1 SSLAT
6 EWGRGIV
13 VRSLSGRIGEL
24 GMGNWEWGIGNW
36 AEKHWALGIGNG
48 EWGRKALG
56 IGNSFFFPLPS
67 SFFPLPSS
75 LFLLPSSR
83 FCFQASRHSERLMG
97 EYVKINHIK
106 MYLEAVGVLR
116 MSKRSSIES
125 PNQSSSTPIKPVLQ
139 AALGCLEVNLEAE
152 LTKYRRHRRRAEQWV
167 SPSIRPGKQ
176 TGTTDQQL
184 GQNLPAAA
192 EETQQ
197 SIRLPLSL
205 AGSAGDAPLATT
217 RISKATKLSSS
228 AGAPNNYLESSE
240 KLIESLDQ
248 PTAELSEERSLA
260 ASLLTPLGLSSM
272 LLFLLSCTA
281 LGYAVMHPSSVVK
294 MAGLNRLFVS
304 SAPGVAESP
313 TSRATTNT
321 GNNKELPKAP
331 NLVSK
336 EFVELDL
343 STLSNVEPTASP
355 IASPS
360 PKASI
365 PPTPAV
371 IPTETGAVPIPTED
385 GNKARG
391 REQGLN
397 NLSTALLPGAS
408 PSAAQPVPTL
418 PTLPPTSST
427 LPPAAVS
434 PAAVSP
440 AVVSPA
446 ATSGTP
452 AATLGRPARAADGFY
467 YVVVDYTD
475 EKSLQQ
481 ARIAVPDAYVRNFSK
496 GVKIQMGAL
505 NDAASAERLAKE
517 LQAKGVKPQ
526 YYQP

>member
-1 SSLAT
+1 
-6 EWGRGIV
+6 
-13 VRSLSGRIGEL
+13 
-24 GMGNWEWGIGNW
+24 
-36 AEKHWALGIGNG
+36 
-48 EWGRKALG
+48 
-56 IGNSFFFPLPS
+56 
-67 SFFPLPSS
+67 
-75 LFLLPSSR
+75 
-83 FCFQASRHSERLMG
+83 
-97 EYVKINHIK
+97 
-106 MYLEAVGVLR
+106 
-116 MSKRSSIES
+116 MSKRSSVES

-139 AALGCLEVNLEAE
+139 AALGCLDVNLEAE
-152 LTKYRRHRRRAEQWV
+152 LTQYRRHRRRAEQWV

-176 TGTTDQQL
+176 TSTTDPQQS
-184 GQNLPAAA
+184 QNPATVA

-197 SIRLPLSL
+197 SLSLPLSL
-205 AGSAGDAPLATT
+205 AGSQGDAPLATT
-217 RISKATKLSSS
+217 RSGNTTKLSSS

-240 KLIESLDQ
+240 KLIESLDE
-248 PTAELSEERSLA
+248 PKAELSEERSLA

-294 MAGLNRLFVS
+294 MAGLNRLFDRN
-304 SAPGVAESP
+304 APSTTESP
-313 TSRATTNT
+313 TSSPLADTS
-321 GNNKELPKAP
+321 NNQELPKAP

-343 STLSNVEPTASP
+343 STLSNVQPTVSP
-355 IASPS
+355 IPSPS

-365 PPTPAV
+365 PPTPAE
-371 IPTETGAVPIPTED
+371 IPAQTGAVPIPTED
-385 GNKARG
+385 GNQARG
-391 REQGLN
+391 TQQGLN
-397 NLSTALLPGAS
+397 NLSTALLPTPS

-418 PTLPPTSST
+418 PTLPPTPSP
-427 LPPAAVS
+427 LAPAAVS

-440 AVVSPA
+440 AATSPA
-446 ATSGTP
+446 AASGTP

-517 LQAKGVKPQ
+517 LQAKGVRPQ